1 MKRIPI
7 IIIIILMFFSCLE
20 RHENYDDMRQ
30 LLQSTTEQTKAGTLF
45 TTDSITKYLTDF
57 FDNHGTDEERALAYY
72 LYGCSLVDL
81 GQAPEGLKAY
91 YTALESIDTTKS
103 DCNYN
108 LLKDIYGQMSLIFSN
123 QNLPQDEI
131 WALNHYI
138 ENVKKTSDESE
149 YLYAKF
155 RLVSPYFLLN
165 EIDSVLYVC
174 QESYKALKYIG
185 DNQKAAMVLCPTIYI
200 YTERNQ
206 MDLAKQSM
214 EIVEK
219 ESGWFDENGNIEEG
233 RESYYYTKGFYELAV
248 NQLDSAEIYFRKAI
262 KYGYLSEGYRG
273 LLSVYRKEDH
283 VDSVYHFSLLYE
295 AAQDT
300 LHNQMR
306 TNAIHQMSALY
317 NYNKSQEEAERERAR
332 SRKLKMYITFFT
344 IVFVLSTGFALRT
357 YQKYQKKRKRELF
370 KLNKKL
376 EQSINARSEILM
388 ELQMLKSK
396 DYESVIAAKEAKEI
410 ELTEIIKQLQEQKG
424 VSNDTLTANVD
435 VFIESKIAQLFI
447 RKSNNQTERCQASEA
462 EWNLLVHQFS
472 KNLPVMYKSFADN
485 GPLSQLEQ
493 RVCMLYILGIPEKNF
508 TLILENSSAALT
520 NAKAR
525 ANLKLFGKK
534 EARSLKTNLFQVQN
548 MS

>member
-7 IIIIILMFFSCLE
+7 VIIIILMFFSCLE
-20 RHENYDDMRQ
+20 RHENNDDMQQ
-30 LLQSTTEQTKAGTLF
+30 LLQSTTEQTKAGALF
-45 TTDSITKYLTDF
+45 TTDSITKDLVDY

-174 QESYKALKYIG
+174 QESYKALKHIG

-233 RESYYYTKGFYELAV
+233 RESYYYAKGFHKLAV
-248 NQLDSAEIYFRKAI
+248 NQLDSAEYYFRKI
-262 KYGYLSEGYRG
+262 IQYGYLSEGYRG
-273 LLSVYRKEDH
+273 LLSVYRKKDN
-283 VDSVYHFSLLYE
+283 VDSVYRFSLLYE

-306 TNAIHQMSALY
+306 INAIHQMSAMY
-317 NYNKSQEEAERERAR
+317 NYNKSQEEAEREREK
-332 SRKLKMYITFFT
+332 SRKLKMYITFFAV
-344 IVFVLSTGFALRT
+344 VFVLSIGFALRT
-357 YQKYQKKRKRELF
+357 YQKYQKRRKREIF

-376 EQSINARSEILM
+376 ERSISARSEILM

-396 DYESVIAAKEAKEI
+396 DYESVIAAKEAKEA
-410 ELTEIIKQLQEQKG
+410 ELTETIKQLQEK
-424 VSNDTLTANVD
+424 NKKDDLTNPHDAFLGSQV
-435 VFIESKIAQLFI
+435 AQLFI
-447 RKSNNQTERCQASEA
+447 KKSNNQTERSQASEA
-462 EWNLLVHQFS
+462 EWKMLALQFS
-472 KNLPVMYKSFADN
+472 KDFPTMYKSFADH

-493 RVCMLYILGIPEKNF
+493 RVCMLYILGIPEKYF
-508 TLILENSSAALT
+508 TLILDNSSAALT

-525 ANLKLFGKK
+525 ANQKLFGKK
-534 EARSLKTNLFQVQN
+534 EARSLKTNLLQAQN